1 MNASS
6 KTSRIAAFLAVLV
19 ISAATMIV
27 LFWLF
32 PLTTAVV
39 TLGVFAL
46 LGVSARFARA
56 VDVSDISEIKR
67 R

>member
-1 MNASS
+1 
-6 KTSRIAAFLAVLV
+6 
-19 ISAATMIV
+19 MIV